1 MSKNIVNVSN
11 LRKYHEG
18 LRAMYINP
26 MQEQINSFES
36 GDKFLTEL
44 NEVKSIVDKNTNN
57 INVNKS
63 SINSIKTNV
72 SALQNTVREIDEM
85 KENTGMNF
93 LDSLSSLFIEHDDVD
108 ACLENN
114 GYIKFPNGLIIQ
126 WGSVGFDENSDTID
140 KLGYYKIPFPNYCLS
155 HSVSVRGY
163 DSNWDMIANSYPM
176 DNTSFRV
183 VVRNKNPHIWSAVY
197 FIAIGF

>member
-140 KLGYYKIPFPNYCLS
+140 KLGYYKIPFPSHCLS

-163 DSNWDMIANSYPM
+163 DSNWDMIASSYPL

>member
-18 LRAMYINP
+18 LKAMYINP

-85 KENTGMNF
+85 K
-93 LDSLSSLFIEHDDVD
+93 
-108 ACLENN
+108 
-114 GYIKFPNGLIIQ
+114 
-126 WGSVGFDENSDTID
+126 
-140 KLGYYKIPFPNYCLS
+140 
-155 HSVSVRGY
+155 
-163 DSNWDMIANSYPM
+163 
-176 DNTSFRV
+176 
-183 VVRNKNPHIWSAVY
+183 
-197 FIAIGF
+197 

>member
-85 KENTGMNF
+85 KENTDMNF
-93 LDSLSSLFIEHDDVD
+93 LDSLSSLFIEHDDID
-108 ACLENN
+108 ACLEIN
-114 GYIKFPNGLIIQ
+114 GYIKFSNGLIIQ
-126 WGSVGFDENSDTID
+126 WGSIGFDEKSDTID
-140 KLGYYKIPFPNYCLS
+140 KLVPYKIPFPNHCLS
-155 HSVSVRGY
+155 HTVSVRGY